1 MEITKHDA
9 MKVLDT
15 KVVKLSKFVKAQE
28 KVKKSTLFEK
38 ILYKIHQASLRV
50 HARKDISFK
59 C

>member
-15 KVVKLSKFVKAQE
+15 KVAKFVKAQE